1 MLPPNDREHLQQKG
15 YTFEETS
22 DGGMLCVVIKGFRL
36 PAGYEPPVTDLLL
49 RLPVGYPDAAPD
61 MFWCNPPVR
70 LGANGSFPQA
80 ADLME
85 QHLGGTWQRFSRHLA
100 PGVWRPGTD
109 CLESYLSLIRRDL
122 ERTSLET
129 A

>member
-1 MLPPNDREHLQQKG
+1 MLPQNDLEHLQQKG

-22 DGGMLCVVIKGFRL
+22 DGGMLCIVIKGFRL
-36 PAGYEPPVTDLLL
+36 PAGYDPPVTDLLL

-85 QHLGGTWQRFSRHLA
+85 QYLGGTWQRFSRHLA

-122 ERTSLET
+122 ERTALGSP
-129 A
+129 